1 MLSTGLAA
9 ETNSAGQARH
19 FVANALDGWGC
30 SHVADT
36 ACLLAS
42 ELVTNA
48 IRHGHEPLRLSLSH
62 DDAEV
67 RVEVRDAGGG
77 LAQVSQRGPFA
88 PDGRGLLLVEAL
100 STAWGVDL
108 AADGK
113 AVWFSLPI

>member
-30 SHVADT
+30 AHVAHT

-62 DDAEV
+62 DDAQV
-67 RVEVRDAGGG
+67 RVEVSDAGGG
-77 LAQVSQRGPFA
+77 VARVSDRGPSA
-88 PDGRGLLLVEAL
+88 LDGRGLVLVEAL
-100 STAWGVDL
+100 SAAWGVDR
-108 AADGK
+108 ASDGK